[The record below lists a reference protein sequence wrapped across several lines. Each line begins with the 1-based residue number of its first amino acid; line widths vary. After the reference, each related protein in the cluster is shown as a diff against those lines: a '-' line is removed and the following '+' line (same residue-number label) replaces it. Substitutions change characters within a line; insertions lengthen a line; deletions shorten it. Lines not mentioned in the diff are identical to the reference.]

1 MRKAETLFEVS
12 WEICNKVG
20 GIHTVVKSKANNILN
35 YYGDDYIVIG
45 PYFHKKV
52 VGEFMEG
59 LPDAT
64 LKQVF
69 KELSKEGIVCHF
81 GKWLVDGEPKCIL
94 IDFSGFTYKKDE
106 IKGEFWNKYKID
118 SLFTQYYDYDEPI
131 IWSYAAG
138 KLIEEYYKKTGK
150 KIVAQFHEWLSAGA
164 LLYLKS
170 KEYKIGTVFTTH
182 ATMLGRTLASSNI
195 DIYKELPK
203 INPEEEARKHG
214 IIAKHQTEVQATHAS
229 DIFTTVSEITG
240 MEAKYLLGR
249 EPDILLPNGLNLSKF
264 PSFDELTVKHKLLNN
279 KIKEFVQF
287 YFFPYYKFD
296 INKTLFYFLCGR
308 YEFHDKGIDL
318 LIKALGK
325 LNAWLKENKSDKT
338 IVTFFW
344 VPGNIRGIKPCLLE
358 NKTYYNDIKDLIND
372 EIEQI
377 KQRIINAIL
386 TKQQITQKNIF
397 GEELSRELRKK
408 VLRFNKKGS
417 PPLSTHDLYDE
428 SNDLIIKTFRENKLL
443 NRAEDKVKV
452 VFYSIYLTGADGLL
466 DTSYYESM
474 MGSDLGVF
482 PSYYEPWGYTPLEA
496 AALGIVSVTT
506 DASGFGRYV
515 KSNLPNQ
522 QGIKVLRRIDVQ
534 EEKAVDE
541 LFSVLKE
548 YASLPKEKQINLKLE
563 ARNCATLADW
573 KILIKNYI
581 NAQNMAFDKVFS
593 KTDGYN

>member
-203 INPEEEARKHG
+203 INPEEEARRHG

-296 INKTLFYFLCGR
+296 INKTLVYFLCGR

-386 TKQQITQKNIF
+386 TKQQITQKSIF

-428 SNDLIIKTFRENKLL
+428 SNDLIIKSFRENKLL
-443 NRAEDKVKV
+443 NKAEDKVKV

-581 NAQNMAFDKVFS
+581 NAHNMAFDKVFS